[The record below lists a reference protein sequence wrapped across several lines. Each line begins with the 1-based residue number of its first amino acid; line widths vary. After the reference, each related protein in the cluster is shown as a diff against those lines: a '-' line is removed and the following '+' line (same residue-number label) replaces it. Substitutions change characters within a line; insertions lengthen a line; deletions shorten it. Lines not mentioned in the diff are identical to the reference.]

1 MHLNRRDVDDG
12 RLDARFSMREF
23 VEAVCPRDVV
33 ARSVDEARGTC
44 VVETR
49 STGSARTA
57 ASVSRARAAATE
69 RERRA
74 RVARALGGEDSS
86 GE

>member
-57 ASVSRARAAATE
+57 ASVSRARGGDGTGAT
-69 RERRA
+69 RA
-74 RVARALGGEDSS
+74 RRSSARGEDSS
-86 GE
+86 GG